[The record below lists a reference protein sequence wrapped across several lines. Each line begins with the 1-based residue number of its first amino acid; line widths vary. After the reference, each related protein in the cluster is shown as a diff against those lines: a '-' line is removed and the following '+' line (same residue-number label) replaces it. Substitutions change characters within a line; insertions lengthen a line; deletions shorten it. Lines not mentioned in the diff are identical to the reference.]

1 MEDRFDQQKPE
12 IRETLLMETA
22 MRIMEI
28 FCDMQYACQVNPDKV
43 DHIGS
48 LERLQLFTGWAR
60 EFEEKYYG
68 TEEYE
73 DDFIYLSEKY
83 ATEKIN
89 EEFGIEEEN
98 I

>member
-22 MRIMEI
+22 MRIMEV

-89 EEFGIEEEN
+89 EEFGIEKEN